1 MALAWTN
8 FGSFAE
14 VEAYYNK
21 IKPIISSRFT
31 REHDI
36 RPIGDRRRF
45 YERIV
50 RVSTNSYALADWYTG
65 GPTRDFAYGVD
76 ATPEEIIMLAPILWE
91 RHADG
96 TETVR
101 IRNATHSFATCR
113 YLFLGRH
120 TPAKMLF
127 QQTRMG
133 VQFIKVGSS
142 KHVLPQHKSTPR
154 ALYVQRKDKTGLVCG
169 CDGRYL
175 VFRRDATKPDLWV
188 HTYGEFAARSPS
200 KPYVDRELKAEHKRD
215 VEEFYTWACAILPMF
230 GKGRDW
236 GVENG
241 LIREA
246 HEYMKDLR
254 VHPPWRPLWNHPLPA
269 PIARTVLADP
279 DHPLRMFAL
288 HQMRLRCDW
297 ITDIETEADQKRFRA
312 QFMRWVNR
320 FASFHKED

>member
-1 MALAWTN
+1 MSLNWTN

-14 VEAYYNK
+14 VEAWYDK
-21 IKPIISSRFT
+21 TKPIISSRFT
-31 REHDI
+31 RENDI

-45 YERIV
+45 YERII
-50 RVSTNSYALADWYTG
+50 RVSPNCYALADWFTG
-65 GPTRDFAYGVD
+65 GPTRHYGRTD
-76 ATPEEIIMLAPILWE
+76 TTLEEQAMLAPILWE

-101 IRNATHSFATCR
+101 IRNATHAFATNR

-120 TPAKMLF
+120 TPAKMRF
-127 QQTRMG
+127 QQTRVG
-133 VQFIKVGSS
+133 VQFINVGGI
-142 KHVLPQHKSTPR
+142 KHVLPRHKSTPR
-154 ALYVQRKDKTGLVCG
+154 ALYEQRSDKNGLVCG

-188 HTYGEFAARSPS
+188 HTYGEFHARPPS
-200 KPYVDRELKAEHKRD
+200 RPYVDRELKAEHKQD

-230 GKGRDW
+230 GNGRHW
-236 GVENG
+236 GVEND
-241 LIREA
+241 LVREA

-254 VHPPWRPLWNHPLPA
+254 VYLSLRPLWNQLLPA

-288 HQMRLRCDW
+288 HQMRLHCNW
-297 ITDIETEADQKRFRA
+297 ITEITDDTDKKRFRA
-312 QFMRWVNR
+312 QFTRWVNR